1 MEVLKLNVRIREAKG
16 RGSSRRL
23 RKAGEIPA
31 VVYGRSGTNPLAIN
45 QKDFSAL
52 WRSLDGGAS
61 LIEISDDQG
70 NTRLTTVKDMQMD
83 PIKDTILH
91 IDFGEVYEGETMSAT
106 IQLHTTGKPKG
117 VVDDGG
123 ILEITLHELEIE
135 CFPRNLPDFLEVDVS
150 ALEIG
155 DSVQVSDIQLPEGVE
170 IMEDDDTVVAT
181 VAAPIS
187 EEELEA
193 AETIDPAD
201 VALVGEEEEE
211 GEEGE
216 GSEGEDSGEES
227 EEGESKEKSE

>member
-45 QKDFSAL
+45 QKDFNAL

-61 LIEISDDQG
+61 LIEITDDHG
-70 NTRLTTVKDMQMD
+70 KARLTTVKDMQLD
-83 PIKDTILH
+83 PLKDTILH
-91 IDFGEVYEGETMSAT
+91 VDFGEVYEGETMSAT
-106 IQLHTTGKPKG
+106 VQLHTTGNPKG
-117 VVDDGG
+117 VVEDGG
-123 ILEITLHELEIE
+123 ILETTLHELPIE
-135 CFPRNLPDFLEVDVS
+135 CFPRNLPEFLEVDVS
-150 ALEIG
+150 PLEIG
-155 DSVQVSDIQLPEGVE
+155 DSVQVSDIKLPEGVE
-170 IMEDDDTVVAT
+170 IMEDADTVVVT

-201 VALVGEEEEE
+201 VALVGEEEGEAGE
-211 GEEGE
+211 GETSGE
-216 GSEGEDSGEES
+216 GS
-227 EEGESKEKSE
+227 EEGESNEKSE